1 MFTIIEVYDLASQIE
16 KNGEAFYRNALKDL
30 SHPGL
35 NPLFQWLAEE
45 EVRHQKWFSQRKDSQ
60 KNALGNADSEDI
72 GGEIL
77 KNILGNQTFSLKEAD
92 LSNIRDMVAL
102 IKLAIQFE
110 EDTIVFFEMIR
121 TLIEDEKTLEQLN
134 EIIEEEKGHVRALQ
148 DVLRLRD

>member
-1 MFTIIEVYDLASQIE
+1 MFTIIEVYDLAIQIE

-30 SHPGL
+30 SHSAL
-35 NPLFQWLAEE
+35 SPLFQWLAEE

-60 KNALGNADSEDI
+60 KNALGNTDLEDI

-92 LSNIRDMVAL
+92 FSNIRDMVAL
-102 IKLAIQFE
+102 GKLAIQFE

-121 TLIEDEKTLEQLN
+121 TLIEDDKTLDQLN
-134 EIIEEEKGHVRALQ
+134 EIIEEERGHVRALQ
-148 DVLRLRD
+148 DFQRLKD